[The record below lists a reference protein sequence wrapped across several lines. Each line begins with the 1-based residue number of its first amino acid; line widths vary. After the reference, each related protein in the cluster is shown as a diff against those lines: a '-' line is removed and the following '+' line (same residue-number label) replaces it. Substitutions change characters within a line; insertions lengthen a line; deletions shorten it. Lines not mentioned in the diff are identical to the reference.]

1 MDVGL
6 PTLMGS
12 PEDLLPSAC
21 AAAMIGKEAWV
32 DLGPGSGEQSK
43 GGNFLNSPPRSMGKI
58 PAQES
63 VQLGPLPLGTFIT
76 LTGVLGKK

>member
-1 MDVGL
+1 
-6 PTLMGS
+6 MGS
-12 PEDLLPSAC
+12 PEDLPPSAL

-43 GGNFLNSPPRSMGKI
+43 GGNFLNSPPRNIGKI

-76 LTGVLGKK
+76 LTGVWG